1 MKIEVQAET
10 DEAVKMTYP
19 RVRVS
24 STRAFIRTFGKYSL
38 HGEAA
43 IDLQEYFALV

>member
-1 MKIEVQAET
+1 MKRGVQAET
-10 DEAVKMTYP
+10 DQVVKMTYT

-38 HGEAA
+38 HGEAE
-43 IDLQEYFALV
+43 IDLQENFALA